1 MTRETY
7 KSVYEAWVSDY
18 VFYSWKH
25 SILEVNFTISITFFM
40 GARSQIDYHCPEQK
54 SIISSNSNCSCAV
67 YKGF

>member
-40 GARSQIDYHCPEQK
+40 GARSQIDYHCSETKVNHFLKFQLFLC
-54 SIISSNSNCSCAV
+54 SI
-67 YKGF
+67 